1 MKLTEAKLK
10 QMILE
15 AIRNKNFQD
24 FGITT
29 PDEKLRSKLGDEM
42 FDKIQSVNPEQSE
55 IFKQS
60 YDPNYP
66 SMIKQESF
74 EALLKPFGFKEVAS
88 GLRSQMGVPKRIKA
102 YDAYISDPNEA
113 DRFYIDYRVLS
124 DDLFPDEPY
133 IRYRASLWSE
143 REKDNVWEVAKVFGH
158 RSIEF
163 PYEIIDLEIESDE
176 GDRAVE
182 SIILAK
188 EKDNILA
195 ALEKLK

>member
-1 MKLTEAKLK
+1 VKLTEAKLK

-15 AIRNKNFQD
+15 AMKSKGLQD
-24 FGITT
+24 FGIPT

-42 FDKIQSVNPEQSE
+42 FDKIQAADPEQSE

-60 YDPNYP
+60 FDPNYP
-66 SMIKQESF
+66 SRVKQETF
-74 EALLKPFGFKEVAS
+74 EDLLKPFGFKEAAS
-88 GLRSQMGVPKRIKA
+88 KLVSQSGVPKRIKA
-102 YDAYISDPNEA
+102 YDAYITDPNDS
-113 DRFYIDYRVLS
+113 DRLYVDYRVLS

-133 IRYRASLWSE
+133 IRYRVALWSE
-143 REKDNVWEVAKVFGH
+143 KEKDNVWESPRGFGH

-163 PYEIIDLEIESDE
+163 PHNIIDLEIESDE

-188 EKDNILA
+188 EKENILA
-195 ALEKLK
+195 AIKELK

>member
-15 AIRNKNFQD
+15 AIKNKRFQD
-24 FGITT
+24 FGIPT

-88 GLRSQMGVPKRIKA
+88 RLRPQMGVPKRIKA

-133 IRYRASLWSE
+133 IRYRASLWSD

-188 EKDNILA
+188 EKENILA
-195 ALEKLK
+195 ALEELK

>member
-15 AIRNKNFQD
+15 AIKNKRFQD
-24 FGITT
+24 FGIPT

-88 GLRSQMGVPKRIKA
+88 GLRSQMGVPKRIKT